1 MNKRKIISW
10 LAVILWLVLIFILS
24 AQPVHK
30 SNGLSKGIA
39 EKIIKI
45 IEKISPDKNISLGR
59 FNHYLRK
66 AAHFFSYMVL
76 GILMMNVLKMMKVE
90 GVKRIVLALV
100 ICILCAMLDEFHQ
113 LFVPGRGAQVKDV
126 IIDTVGA
133 IVGIGIV
140 NVLGPAHLW
149 K

>member
-10 LAVILWLVLIFILS
+10 LAVVLWLVLIFILS

-39 EKIIKI
+39 ERIVKI
-45 IEKISPDKNISLGR
+45 IEKISPDRDINIGR

-66 AAHFFSYMVL
+66 TAHFLSYMIL
-76 GILMMNVLKMMKVE
+76 GILVMNVLKVL
-90 GVKRIVLALV
+90 GVKGGKRIVIALV
-100 ICILCAMLDEFHQ
+100 LCVLYAISDEFHQ

-126 IIDTVGA
+126 VIDTVGA
-133 IVGIGIV
+133 IVGIGICEICRK
-140 NVLGPAHLW
+140 L
-149 K
+149 